1 MKNLGKIILT
11 FILIT
16 IPIFALE
23 AKISPKTV
31 YEGDQVS
38 FIITAQGD
46 EIKFPKKERIAGYK
60 VTSQSISRNI
70 SNINGKVTKT
80 LSKEYLFTP
89 QNDFI
94 IPPIEVFIDGKTLQ
108 TKKIKV
114 KLQKEKRG
122 DKEAF
127 IFELST
133 DKSEVYMGEPINVL
147 FTFKKHLSID
157 MAEANFNAPNFN
169 NFWAKPTP
177 KIPAEIE
184 GEYMVYKIRYLIF
197 PQKSGNIT
205 IDSGRMDA
213 GIMQKRSRDFFS
225 FERVKWKSL
234 FSNNLTVKVNPLPQG
249 VDIYGNFKLD
259 AKVDKLKTKAN
270 EPVNLTITIKG
281 VGNIDDIEPY
291 KLDIKDAIVYADKP
305 EKKVYTNNKEELGEF
320 TQKFAIVSDRNF
332 TINPLEFKF
341 FDSNDKEVKLL
352 ISREFKIEVEQS
364 MIKTQT
370 AKLEKSDNTPKIVET
385 KIVYDKA
392 SKTKLILFTIG
403 GFLAG
408 VLSAFLLKYPWKKRE
423 VDELPLARKVKNS
436 KSDKALLSLLLPY
449 SNKSKKMKNLVREL
463 EENIYEGKR
472 NIIDRADLIKNIEN
486 YLLKEKDVEDI
497 LR

>member
-1 MKNLGKIILT
+1 MKNLGRILFTIILT
-11 FILIT
+11 A

-23 AKISPKTV
+23 AKISPKIV

-38 FIITAQGD
+38 LIITAKGD
-46 EIKFPKKERIAGYK
+46 EIKFPKKERLAGYK
-60 VTSQSISRNI
+60 VTGQSISRNI

-80 LSKEYLFTP
+80 LSKEYVFMP
-89 QNDFI
+89 QNDFTI
-94 IPPIEVFIDGKTLQ
+94 APIEVFIDGKTLS
-108 TKKIKV
+108 TKPIKI
-114 KLQKEKRG
+114 KLQKEKKG

-127 IFELST
+127 IFELSA
-133 DKSEVYMGEPINVL
+133 DKSEAYMGEPINVL
-147 FTFKKHLSID
+147 FTFKKHLAVD

-169 NFWAKPTP
+169 NFWAKPTK

-197 PQKSGNIT
+197 PQKSGAIN

-213 GIMQKRSRDFFS
+213 GIMQKRSREFFS

-234 FSNNLTVKVNPLPQG
+234 FSNDLTIKVNPLPQG

-281 VGNIDDIEPY
+281 VGNIDNIEPY
-291 KLDIKDAIVYADKP
+291 KLDIKNAIVYADKP
-305 EKKVYTNNKEELGEF
+305 EKKIYTNDKEELGEF
-320 TQKFAIVSDRNF
+320 TQKFAIVSDRDF

-341 FDSNDKEVKLL
+341 LDSNDKEVKLL
-352 ISREFKIEVEQS
+352 KSKEFKIEVQQS
-364 MIKTQT
+364 LIKTQT
-370 AKLEKSDNTPKIVET
+370 AKLEKGDQTEQIIET
-385 KIVYDKA
+385 KIVYENV

-408 VLSAFLLKYPWKKRE
+408 LLTAFLLKYPWKKIKI
-423 VDELPLARKVKNS
+423 DELPLAKKVKNS
-436 KSDKALLSLLLPY
+436 KNDKELLSLLLPHT
-449 SNKSKKMKNLVREL
+449 SKSKKIKNLIKEL
-463 EENIYEGKR
+463 EENVYEGKK
-472 NIIDRADLIKNIEN
+472 NIIDRADLIKNIET
-486 YLLKEKDVEDI
+486 YLLKKKDKEDI
-497 LR
+497 LM